1 MVEGR
6 EVRKESLRRGDSE
19 SQIVLLRWG
28 KHRTAKCKSLILT
41 TGPPSEKGG
50 KKRMDKIKR

>member
-41 TGPPSEKGG
+41 LARPPRRGEK
-50 KKRMDKIKR
+50 RNE